1 MERPHMTTAHN
12 CNARCPHHDGSTSP
26 NCNGSC
32 RCTTHDR
39 GNLRLT
45 WPLPPAAE
53 TESSR

>member
-32 RCTTHDR
+32 RCTTPDR

-45 WPLPPAAE
+45 WPLPPAVE
-53 TESSR
+53 TGNTG